1 MRDERTKGRGT
12 RDERMR
18 GRFVLA
24 HRSSVVPAKQSSVV
38 KSAQRSSIARLLL
51 NISLIIIISVTCT
64 PGFMYTLACAHEVHE
79 GSEVQSTDAGS
90 ESHGVKKEPGD
101 MTSVDAKVLDEVS
114 KAQSSEAAISESP
127 GIKEKLGDMVAVDA
141 MVLDEE
147 GKPFR
152 FGDLVSIPTIILPV
166 YYDCPDA
173 CNYIQSNI
181 ARILTKVDLVPG
193 KDYQILSLSFDP
205 KETPEKAR
213 KAKTDF
219 IPAIGAPWPE
229 GAWRFLT
236 GDGKDVESIMKSIG
250 FTYQK
255 VNNQV
260 VHPILM
266 VALAP
271 GGKVVRYLY
280 GNNPLPFDIT
290 MAMTEANKGHLGL
303 SVKRALAFCFSYDP
317 EGKRYTVNVL
327 RIGGIVVAG
336 FAITFF
342 LVLTLG
348 GRKKRQTKQ

>member
-1 MRDERTKGRGT
+1 MPQLIVS
-12 RDERMR
+12 
-18 GRFVLA
+18 FIFI
-24 HRSSVVPAKQSSVV
+24 
-38 KSAQRSSIARLLL
+38 SSIA
-51 NISLIIIISVTCT
+51 ITSVLGLRT
-64 PGFMYTLACAHEVHE
+64 CAHAHE
-79 GSEVQSTDAGS
+79 GHEDSDVQSVEAGS
-90 ESHGVKKEPGD
+90 ESPGV
-101 MTSVDAKVLDEVS
+101 M
-114 KAQSSEAAISESP
+114 
-127 GIKEKLGDMVAVDA
+127 EKLGDMTAVDA

-147 GKPFR
+147 GKAFR
-152 FGDLVSIPTIILPV
+152 FGDLIAIPTIILPV

-193 KDYQILSLSFDP
+193 KDYQILSLSFDSR
-205 KETPEKAR
+205 ETPEIAR
-213 KAKTDF
+213 KAKADF
-219 IPAIGAPWPE
+219 IPAIGAPWPA

-236 GDGKDVESIMKSIG
+236 GDQKSVESIMKSIG

-260 VHPILM
+260 IHPILM

-290 MAMTEANKGHLGL
+290 MAMTEANRGRLGL

-317 EGKRYTVNVL
+317 KGKRYTINVL
-327 RIGGIVVAG
+327 RIGGIVVAA
-336 FAITFF
+336 FTVAFF

-348 GRKKRQTKQ
+348 GRKKGQKKL